1 MISINV
7 NTSQPVVAQPAP
19 EPRPRRRYRR
29 YDDYGPEPPAGGA
42 SMGLGITSMVLGI
55 VALPFAIFPCLGIIS
70 LPIAGLAVVLGLI
83 GLVLANSERGS
94 SPGFAIAGL
103 VTGGGAIL
111 LALIWLLAWRDAWGR
126 RAWWW

>member
-1 MISINV
+1 
-7 NTSQPVVAQPAP
+7 
-19 EPRPRRRYRR
+19 
-29 YDDYGPEPPAGGA
+29 
-42 SMGLGITSMVLGI
+42 MGLGITSMVLGI
-55 VALPFAIFPCLGIIS
+55 VALPFAIFPCLGILSI
-70 LPIAGLAVVLGLI
+70 PIAGLAVVLGLI
-83 GLVLANSERGS
+83 GLVMANSERGA